1 MICMKNLRFSSRPRA
16 KFRRQGP
23 PGSARA
29 QPWFKIIRYLQGCLK
44 CKTIVVSTFKPQCST
59 LTTGTCI
66 LDTRQWASMW
76 NKSLAHTDKPL
87 VKKNVGYRNFMTP
100 YHFQTEI
107 VCSYGKCRF
116 DYLWTLLFEDTQV
129 HSQFIFP
136 SMNCSHGYVLFQL
149 GWKLLAGFVIALLL
163 LFMLCLVPW

>member
-1 MICMKNLRFSSRPRA
+1 MTLGPKGYLRLPDTFRVVSSA
-16 KFRRQGP
+16 SGVNC
-23 PGSARA
+23 S
-29 QPWFKIIRYLQGCLK
+29 YLQPCLL
-44 CKTIVVSTFKPQCST
+44 T
-59 LTTGTCI
+59 LTI

-76 NKSLAHTDKPL
+76 NKSLAHKDKPL
-87 VKKNVGYRNFMTP
+87 VQKKKNVGYRNFMTP

-116 DYLWTLLFEDTQV
+116 AYLWTLLFEDTQV

-136 SMNCSHGYVLFQL
+136 SMNWSCGYVLFQL
-149 GWKLLAGFVIALLL
+149 GWKLLARFNITLLL

>member
-1 MICMKNLRFSSRPRA
+1 MRLGPKGYWRLPDT
-16 KFRRQGP
+16 FR
-23 PGSARA
+23 
-29 QPWFKIIRYLQGCLK
+29 
-44 CKTIVVSTFKPQCST
+44 VVSSTRLVVSSGDTLNLQCPT
-59 LTTGTCI
+59 LTI

-76 NKSLAHTDKPL
+76 KKSLAHKDRPL
-87 VKKNVGYRNFMTP
+87 AQKKNVVQKKHVGYRNFMTP

-116 DYLWTLLFEDTQV
+116 ANLWTLLFEDTQV

-149 GWKLLAGFVIALLL
+149 GWKLLAGFNIALHL